1 MINRVVLVGRLTRD
15 PELRRS
21 AAGNSIAVFTVAVDN
36 PGKDASGNKTASFIP
51 CVVFNETRADTVIKY
66 AKKGLLV
73 GVEGRLNQRSFQ
85 RTDGSKGSVL
95 EVVADSV
102 QFLETK
108 AQAQNR
114 SQSTSEPSPYD
125 YQAPTNSVDVADDP
139 FADFGDSVSIDDNF
153 LD

>member
-15 PELRRS
+15 PESRRS

-66 AKKGLLV
+66 ARKGLLV

-102 QFLETK
+102 QFLERREVEVENTEMDIPPFDDVNP
-108 AQAQNR
+108 AQ
-114 SQSTSEPSPYD
+114 
-125 YQAPTNSVDVADDP
+125 DDSKNLDSIEITDDDLP
-139 FADFGDSVSIDDNF
+139 F
-153 LD
+153 